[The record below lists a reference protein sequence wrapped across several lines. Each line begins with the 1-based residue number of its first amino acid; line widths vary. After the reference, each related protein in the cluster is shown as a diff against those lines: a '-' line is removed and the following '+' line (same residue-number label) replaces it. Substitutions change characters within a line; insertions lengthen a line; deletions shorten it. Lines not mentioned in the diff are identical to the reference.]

1 MKIEDKLV
9 RTFLAIPV
17 PKAVGFKKNM
27 LFSTIDEKS
36 TVNWVKNANLHVTLK
51 FLDYTKESEFPKI
64 LGDIKRISARTNPF
78 NLVVN
83 GTGCF
88 PSKNRAKVL
97 WLGLEGNMKPLK
109 SLFSNFENLFESYG
123 FPKDTFDFKPHVTIA
138 RIKYP
143 QKVEPNLNT
152 FLNSNFDPIE
162 FPVNRVQFLTSE
174 LLPSG
179 VVYTLIKSFPLGEE

>member
-1 MKIEDKLV
+1 MKTEDKLV
-9 RTFLAIPV
+9 RTFLAIPT
-17 PKAVGFKKNM
+17 PKSVGIKKNM

-36 TVNWVKNANLHVTLK
+36 TVNWVKNENLHVTLK
-51 FLDYTKESEFPKI
+51 YLGYTKESKFPK
-64 LGDIKRISARTNPF
+64 LLEDIKNIVINTNPF
-78 NLVVN
+78 NLMIN

-88 PSKNRAKVL
+88 PNKERAKIL
-97 WLGLEGNMKPLK
+97 WLGLEGNQGPLFN
-109 SLFSNFENLFESYG
+109 LFSNFENLFESYG
-123 FPKDTFDFKPHVTIA
+123 FPKETLVFKPHITIA

-143 QKVEPNLNT
+143 QKFEPNLNT
-152 FLNSNFDPIE
+152 FLNSRFDPIE